1 MIAMGDNVKQNQML
15 LDILERC
22 VIQLA
27 ILVAQGQKG
36 GPLTMQEYVQT
47 QLDILQ
53 VVGKLHVTQQEHRQ
67 FPEWREKPHME
78 RPCRL
83 LRAASGRHRRRACC
97 GKHRTSRYPVREKSR
112 GRRILRLVRADEAEE
127 KSYAVSK
134 FREQNV
140 R

>member
-22 VIQLA
+22 VIQLG

-36 GPLTMQEYVQT
+36 GPLTTQEYVQT
-47 QLDILQ
+47 QLDIWQ
-53 VVGKLHVTQQEHRQ
+53 VHAVCRAQQTD
-67 FPEWREKPHME
+67 
-78 RPCRL
+78 
-83 LRAASGRHRRRACC
+83 GTDGACC
-97 GKHRTSRYPVREKSR
+97 GKHRASRYPVREKSR
-112 GRRILRLVRADEAEE
+112 GRRILRLARADEAEE

>member
-22 VIQLA
+22 VIQLG

-53 VVGKLHVTQQEHRQ
+53 VVENLHVRQQEHRQ

-78 RPCRL
+78 RPCRAARCK
-83 LRAASGRHRRRACC
+83 RAAQTAPAAESTVHPGIRLGRRA
-97 GKHRTSRYPVREKSR
+97 G
-112 GRRILRLVRADEAEE
+112 
-127 KSYAVSK
+127 
-134 FREQNV
+134 EQDTPACTG
-140 R
+140 

>member
-22 VIQLA
+22 VIQLG

-53 VVGKLHVTQQEHRQ
+53 VVENLHVRQQEHRQ

-78 RPCRL
+78 RPGRL
-83 LRAASGRHRRRACC
+83 LRAASGRHRRRLLRKAP
-97 GKHRTSRYPVREKSR
+97 YIPVS
-112 GRRILRLVRADEAEE
+112 G
-127 KSYAVSK
+127 
-134 FREQNV
+134 
-140 R
+140 

>member
-22 VIQLA
+22 VIQLG

-53 VVGKLHVTQQEHRQ
+53 VVENLHVRQHEHRQ

-83 LRAASGRHRRRACC
+83 LRAASGRHRRRLLRKAPCI
-97 GKHRTSRYPVREKSR
+97 PVS
-112 GRRILRLVRADEAEE
+112 G
-127 KSYAVSK
+127 
-134 FREQNV
+134 
-140 R
+140 

>member
-22 VIQLA
+22 VIQLG

-53 VVGKLHVTQQEHRQ
+53 VVENLHVRQQEHR
-67 FPEWREKPHME
+67 
-78 RPCRL
+78 
-83 LRAASGRHRRRACC
+83 
-97 GKHRTSRYPVREKSR
+97 
-112 GRRILRLVRADEAEE
+112 
-127 KSYAVSK
+127 
-134 FREQNV
+134 
-140 R
+140 